1 MAGALIVA
9 VIAAAVAVTIGLY
22 QAAIADAGKA
32 RAADVSS
39 QRAQQLVSISAQ
51 QLVDMFRYLTTGS
64 PAYLSSAQAF
74 DRQFDQVA
82 GAVSTGSP
90 AGAQALAAAR
100 AAQDHFDSA
109 FLEDR
114 RLVTASLARK
124 LTAIGQLDL
133 AGDAITRSL
142 NTLVGLETDRAAGSA
157 AAASSAAGQALAIGI
172 VAAVLA
178 VLTGLGFALFMI
190 GLLRRAHQR
199 ELELT
204 EALGRLTEALG
215 RLGDRDELLARLRS
229 AAAVLGEVA
238 AELRMAARNAAA
250 VTSEQSAAV
259 AQTSATIQQ
268 LATTAGSIADTV
280 RAVSQAADRAG
291 DTMRDM
297 QEKVE
302 AISDRALSLGE
313 RTQKIGEILEL
324 INDISGQT
332 NLLALNAAIDAARAG
347 EAGRGFAVV
356 AAEVRKLAE
365 RSMRSTDSIS
375 VIITGVQD
383 ETNATIMATEQG
395 IRQAREVGELMAST
409 TTMLEES
416 ILATQ
421 QQKSAADQVDAAT
434 QQIREAAEQ
443 LAAEQAQWAAT
454 SERLEKLVDEIENA
468 LREGSGELI
477 HEHLHTPESGRR
489 SVRRADRKR
498 RGNREPRRSD
508 GRPGCAPADTRR
520 AEPAWPDPARY

>member
-1 MAGALIVA
+1 MAEQQRVWSSRRVSVAGALIVA

-100 AAQDHFDSA
+100 AAQDHFDSS

-142 NTLVGLETDRAAGSA
+142 NTLVGLETDRAAASA
-157 AAASSAAGQALAIGI
+157 VAAGSGADLALAIGI
-172 VAAVLA
+172 AAAVLA

-190 GLLRRAHQR
+190 RLLRRAHQR

-238 AELRMAARNAAA
+238 VHRGHRARG
-250 VTSEQSAAV
+250 V
-259 AQTSATIQQ
+259 A
-268 LATTAGSIADTV
+268 G
-280 RAVSQAADRAG
+280 
-291 DTMRDM
+291 
-297 QEKVE
+297 
-302 AISDRALSLGE
+302 
-313 RTQKIGEILEL
+313 
-324 INDISGQT
+324 
-332 NLLALNAAIDAARAG
+332 
-347 EAGRGFAVV
+347 
-356 AAEVRKLAE
+356 
-365 RSMRSTDSIS
+365 
-375 VIITGVQD
+375 
-383 ETNATIMATEQG
+383 
-395 IRQAREVGELMAST
+395 
-409 TTMLEES
+409 
-416 ILATQ
+416 
-421 QQKSAADQVDAAT
+421 
-434 QQIREAAEQ
+434 
-443 LAAEQAQWAAT
+443 
-454 SERLEKLVDEIENA
+454 
-468 LREGSGELI
+468 
-477 HEHLHTPESGRR
+477 
-489 SVRRADRKR
+489 
-498 RGNREPRRSD
+498 
-508 GRPGCAPADTRR
+508 GRPGRR
-520 AEPAWPDPARY
+520 HDA